1 MEDPKHKNARPHF
14 ERSAM
19 GLLQGAKTFVDEI
32 IATSAE
38 KEVLEETASK
48 LMKKMELLRRKGRN
62 KARMRAAAELQ
73 KAPQKLF
80 EGLKRSQ
87 KEIKKRFF
95 LVLSSTFGCFVAEA
109 SSRSPR
115 GPSSAARASTCAAVR
130 DKTRLRHAAGQERRC
145 LQSE

>member
-1 MEDPKHKNARPHF
+1 
-14 ERSAM
+14 M

-80 EGLKRSQ
+80 EGLK
-87 KEIKKRFF
+87 KRFF
-95 LVLSSTFGCFVAEA
+95 LQISDVW
-109 SSRSPR
+109 PR
-115 GPSSAARASTCAAVR
+115 HQAAVHGAHHQPLVR
-130 DKTRLRHAAGQERRC
+130 ALVLLCATRLD
-145 LQSE
+145 

>member
-80 EGLKRSQ
+80 EGLKKVSKRDK
-87 KEIKKRFF
+87 KEIKRGSFWFF
-95 LVLSSTFGCFVAEA
+95 LQLSDVS
-109 SSRSPR
+109 SPR
-115 GPSSAARASTCAAVR
+115 HQAAVHGAHHQPLVR
-130 DKTRLRHAAGQERRC
+130 ALVLLCATRLD
-145 LQSE
+145 